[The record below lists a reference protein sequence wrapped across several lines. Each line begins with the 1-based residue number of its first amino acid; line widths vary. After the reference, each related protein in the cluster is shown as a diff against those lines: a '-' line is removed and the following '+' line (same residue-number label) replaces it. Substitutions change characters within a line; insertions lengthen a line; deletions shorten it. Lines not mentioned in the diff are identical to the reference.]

1 MDQPTKIS
9 KSSGS
14 LKTNNN
20 KPSQFNPATPSP
32 VERFRANMDAIFDLI
47 NELVVKANQQGCTVV
62 SSLMVS
68 LGTIYLKSQNPDELI
83 TSFIDRS
90 YLYWDQIHIK
100 DEKFFNENLGTV
112 FSGISKSNSDAFLVL
127 ATAKDKSGK
136 PIISEEDREGIW
148 TYIRS
153 FVKISIHYIHEK
165 RMPDVIKKEDKLMAV
180 YRQNFKPNIKLED
193 HGQKWEIKFIFRRRK

>member
-112 FSGISKSNSDAFLVL
+112 FSGISKSNRDAFLVL

-165 RMPDVIKKEDKLMAV
+165 RMPDVIKKEGKLMAV

>member
-165 RMPDVIKKEDKLMAV
+165 RIPDVMKKEGKLMAV
-180 YRQNFKPNIKLED
+180 YRQNFKPDIKLDE
-193 HGQKWEIKFIFRRRK
+193 HRQKWEIKFIFRRRK